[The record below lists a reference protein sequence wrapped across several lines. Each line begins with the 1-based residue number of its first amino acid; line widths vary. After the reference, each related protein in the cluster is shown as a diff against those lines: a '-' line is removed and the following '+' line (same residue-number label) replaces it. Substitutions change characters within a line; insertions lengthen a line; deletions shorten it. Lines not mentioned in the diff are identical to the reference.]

1 MLGLI
6 KLQIKLIFNKKM
18 IITCIVSFMI
28 LIGLQLL
35 KLNQN
40 IKVYNLDGNLLDVLT
55 ISLGNWQNP
64 INFLF
69 ILSSLILMIIYS
81 YFCVSSFN
89 IIKDLNKI
97 TLNRSKNRLKLWMSS
112 CITQMILAL
121 FIFMIVFI
129 VSIVFGMI
137 FFNHDITYSPYN
149 LEFYNIDIS
158 LIKFIFIMIINFITG
173 LYSLFLIIQIVLLLS
188 KNSLNT
194 YILCVVM
201 FTMASIAYIYDF
213 IPRIFSPFSYVTSI
227 FISNS
232 NLSLE
237 LVIGSNILIIITCI
251 LLGSRIYLKKDF

>member
-97 TLNRSKNRLKLWMSS
+97 TLNK
-112 CITQMILAL
+112 
-121 FIFMIVFI
+121 
-129 VSIVFGMI
+129 
-137 FFNHDITYSPYN
+137 
-149 LEFYNIDIS
+149 
-158 LIKFIFIMIINFITG
+158 
-173 LYSLFLIIQIVLLLS
+173 
-188 KNSLNT
+188 
-194 YILCVVM
+194 
-201 FTMASIAYIYDF
+201 
-213 IPRIFSPFSYVTSI
+213 
-227 FISNS
+227 
-232 NLSLE
+232 
-237 LVIGSNILIIITCI
+237 
-251 LLGSRIYLKKDF
+251 